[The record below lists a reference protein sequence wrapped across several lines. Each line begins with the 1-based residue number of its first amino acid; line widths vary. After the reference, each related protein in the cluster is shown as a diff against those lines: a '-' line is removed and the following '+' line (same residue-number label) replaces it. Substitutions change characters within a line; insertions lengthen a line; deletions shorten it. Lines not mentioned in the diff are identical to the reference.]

1 MSSQSAFD
9 PQDLYTKFLP
19 DFANPDNR
27 SGGRGGFCFE
37 TCVFFLHILR
47 ALGFKA
53 YPTSAR
59 IRIRDHFTRVPS
71 GPFVGP
77 RHVVNLV
84 ILQDGSIWSCDVG
97 FGGDGPTSPLAL
109 SVTPEQEPEVVP
121 NLGSQDVRLRRGVFP
136 ETVREDANLVWFY
149 EYRNGKDSAWNTYY
163 AFGESEASDWDLQ
176 CANFWV
182 VSHPDSFQRKQ
193 ILSVKFIK
201 GDDVEGNGVACI
213 KGGELNGGT
222 LPGEVT
228 VVGKIM
234 LADDVVKRNMGG
246 KTETVRHCR
255 TEMERIEAL
264 KEYFGIYLTDEE
276 QHGIKGFETE
286 LK

>member
-1 MSSQSAFD
+1 MVSHC
-9 PQDLYTKFLP
+9 PGPTRKPNLRTDL
-19 DFANPDNR
+19 
-27 SGGRGGFCFE
+27 
-37 TCVFFLHILR
+37 ILCT
-47 ALGFKA
+47 L
-53 YPTSAR
+53 
-59 IRIRDHFTRVPS
+59 
-71 GPFVGP
+71 
-77 RHVVNLV
+77 VVNLV
-84 ILQDGSIWSCDVG
+84 ILEDGSIWSCDVG

-109 SVTPEQEPEVVP
+109 SVTPEQEPEVVT

-201 GDDVEGNGVACI
+201 GDIEGNRARVN
-213 KGGELNGGT
+213 GEQNDGT
-222 LPGEVT
+222 SGEVT

-264 KEYFGIYLTDEE
+264 KEHFDIYLTDEE
-276 QHGIKGFETE
+276 QHGIEGFETE